1 MHQSLF
7 QRFFSEIAA
16 KPIDIGTKRPFNG
29 IITPFSNF
37 FLSCKCSYNSYCSRS
52 VNRIILRC
60 FDLLV
65 DIRVIRIVPNTGWFK
80 ANLDTLTN
88 DYDKYR
94 VCTEKIMVDLFS
106 VYPDISFDNN
116 KTEKNNMD
124 FITATS

>member
-1 MHQSLF
+1 MYRWMEVDPQLRVR
-7 QRFFSEIAA
+7 Q
-16 KPIDIGTKRPFNG
+16 KTNG
-29 IITPFSNF
+29 PG
-37 FLSCKCSYNSYCSRS
+37 
-52 VNRIILRC
+52 
-60 FDLLV
+60 
-65 DIRVIRIVPNTGWFK
+65 NTGWFK

-116 KTEKNNMD
+116 KTEKNNID

>member
-1 MHQSLF
+1 SQKY
-7 QRFFSEIAA
+7 QYR
-16 KPIDIGTKRPFNG
+16 
-29 IITPFSNF
+29 
-37 FLSCKCSYNSYCSRS
+37 LSIS
-52 VNRIILRC
+52 
-60 FDLLV
+60 
-65 DIRVIRIVPNTGWFK
+65 TGWFK

-116 KTEKNNMD
+116 KTEKNNID